1 MSRILF
7 FSTQEQSNTPL
18 SHLRCAHVQFRLRL
32 FPAHRCRFLS
42 HTAPAN
48 VQHLFKKELPQ
59 SCSSSYRFKKFCSAQ
74 KRGTDKAKTCFSRFL
89 KGIRKNALKHLLKH
103 FSKERGFVLP
113 SISRLQLGFSLRQFA
128 CERILRTQKTALL
141 QKFLASDIHTR
152 RCCRHHGAA
161 HFFHLCR

>member
-1 MSRILF
+1 MQQL
-7 FSTQEQSNTPL
+7 L
-18 SHLRCAHVQFRLRL
+18 SF
-32 FPAHRCRFLS
+32 
-42 HTAPAN
+42 
-48 VQHLFKKELPQ
+48 
-59 SCSSSYRFKKFCSAQ
+59 Q
-74 KRGTDKAKTCFSRFL
+74 KNFAL
-89 KGIRKNALKHLLKH
+89 RKNAAQIKQKPDFHAFERHPKKCLETPFKA
-103 FSKERGFVLP
+103 FSKERGFVLA